1 MRIKVISDLHLEFSD
16 YSAKNDQ
23 DYDVLILS
31 GDIFVAQPLHDFPAD
46 IDDKNIQSKHHIQAI
61 RFRNFLRFCSEDF
74 PHVVFVAGNHEF
86 YNGKFYQTLD
96 ILREECGKFPNIHF
110 LEDDTFELDDVIF
123 VGGTIWTDCNNR
135 DGLTMYDISRC
146 MNDYRV
152 IKNERRNYSR
162 ISPEDTLQRHKV
174 TLEYIRKVAKGAP
187 IDKKIVVVGHHGPSD
202 LSVHDNYKTDF
213 TVNGAYRS
221 RLDDFILDN
230 PNIVLWT
237 HGHTHYFFDYYIGN
251 TRVVCNPR
259 GYQGYS
265 YSESTGWDENICI
278 II

>member
-16 YSAKNDQ
+16 YSTKNDQ

-31 GDIFVAQPLHDFPAD
+31 GDILLAQPLHDFPAD
-46 IDDKNIQSKHHIQAI
+46 IDVKNIQSKYHIQAI
-61 RFRNFLRFCSEDF
+61 RFRNFLKYCSEDF
-74 PHVVFVAGNHEF
+74 PHVIFVAGNHEF
-86 YNGKFYQTLD
+86 YNGNFYQSLD

-110 LEDDTFELDDVIF
+110 LENDTFELEDVIF
-123 VGGTIWTDCNNR
+123 VGGTLWTDCNNR

-152 IKNERRNYSR
+152 IKNDHRNYSR

-174 TLEYIRKVAKGAP
+174 TLEYIRKVAKDAP

-213 TVNGAYRS
+213 MVNGAYRS

-265 YSESTGWDENICI
+265 YSETTGWDENICI

>member
-1 MRIKVISDLHLEFSD
+1 MKIKVISDLHLEFSD
-16 YSAKNDQ
+16 YSVNNDQ

-31 GDIFVAQPLHDFPAD
+31 GDILVAQPLHDFPAD
-46 IDDKNIQSKHHIQAI
+46 IDVKNIQSKYHIQAI
-61 RFRNFLRFCSEDF
+61 RFRNFLKYCSEDF
-74 PHVVFVAGNHEF
+74 PHVIFVAGNHEF
-86 YNGKFYQTLD
+86 YNGKFYQSLD

-110 LEDDTFELDDVIF
+110 LENDTFELEDVIF
-123 VGGTIWTDCNNR
+123 VGGTLWTDCNNR

-146 MNDYRV
+146 MNDYRA
-152 IKNERRNYSR
+152 IKNDHRNYSR

-174 TLEYIRKVAKGAP
+174 TLEYIRKVAKDAP

-213 TVNGAYRS
+213 MVNGAYRS